1 MNDVLNFFED
11 GYYIVSIMATG
22 SSAAMIAALTPKLF
36 ITIRHWKIMWGDTA
50 LKIRLRD
57 SSHSYGSEWSYLVH
71 ALSKW
76 VWSRVA
82 PEEQI
87 YP

>member
-36 ITIRHWKIMWGDTA
+36 ITIRHWKIM
-50 LKIRLRD
+50 
-57 SSHSYGSEWSYLVH
+57 
-71 ALSKW
+71 
-76 VWSRVA
+76 
-82 PEEQI
+82 
-87 YP
+87 